1 MLPFWQLKTLT
12 LLRGGLTLVGDQSPR
27 WVQQVRQRYES
38 GVASVFCLHGN
49 VRDLHPFGGQYLPL
63 PQFLVRAFT
72 GGKQIVLFYSIRTGV
87 NFAEPAMER
96 EFCQFLA
103 VHFSLSGE
111 AALAAAVRN
120 GTLPPQL
127 QDLFKNPTFALPILQ
142 KLLETRDKVAIIM
155 EDVELIAP
163 NQELAFLS
171 MDDRRNFAL
180 LRSWAENPRLLS
192 RDNFVFWLTENLSDL
207 NSRLRTSTPHLDITE
222 LPYPTYE
229 QRLAFLQE
237 ELKEAKLQLHDLTVE
252 QFAHLTAGL
261 TLAYLRALIMEARKS
276 GDPLTANHIRQRKE
290 EIFREEYGGLI
301 KVHEPEYG
309 LDMVAGLDP
318 VKRLLRLIAFILRSG
333 NRQDAPM
340 GVGFVGPPGTGKTY
354 IVKAFAKEVG
364 LPLVEV
370 GNVRE
375 MWVGASERNA
385 DKVIALLRSM
395 VPVIVFY
402 DEIDQAYGRRG
413 EIGDSGV
420 SQRLWAKFATFM
432 ADTSL
437 RGLMLTIWATNR
449 PDLVDEAIKRPDRAG
464 DIKIPLFFAA
474 EDPETVLRI
483 SAKKRGFALD
493 DFDFAPIIEK
503 VQGYSPAEL
512 NAVLTQARWF
522 ALEDNSPV
530 ITFDHL
536 MRAASTYTPSRN
548 EQMIDYMETLAAL
561 ECTDQ
566 RLLVSPYR
574 EMSREEL
581 SRRAQ
586 ELRFALSAQGLL

>member
-1 MLPFWQLKTLT
+1 MSAPQNSL
-12 LLRGGLTLVGDQSPR
+12 PR
-27 WVQQVRQRYES
+27 WAQQMRHRYEG

-49 VRDLHPFGGQYLPL
+49 IRDMQFFNGQFLPL
-63 PQFLVRAFT
+63 KQFIVRAFT
-72 GGKQIVLFYSIRTGV
+72 GGKELVLFYSIREGV
-87 NFAEPAMER
+87 AFADPKMEQK
-96 EFCQFLA
+96 FCQFLA
-103 VHFSLSGE
+103 TYFSLSGE
-111 AALAAAVRN
+111 TSLAAAVRN
-120 GTLPPQL
+120 GTLPQ
-127 QDLFKNPTFALPILQ
+127 QVRDLFKNPSFALPLLQ
-142 KLLETRDKVAIIM
+142 RLLETRDKIALII
-155 EDVELIAP
+155 EDAETIAP

-171 MDDRRNFAL
+171 MDDRRNIAI
-180 LRSWAENPRLLS
+180 LRSWAENPLVRQK
-192 RDNFVFWLTENLSDL
+192 DNFVFWLTENLSDL
-207 NSRLRTSTPHLDITE
+207 NSRLRTGTPHLDLTE
-222 LPYPTYE
+222 IPYPTFE
-229 QRLAFLQE
+229 DRLLFIQN
-237 ELKEAKLQLHDLTVE
+237 ELADSKVKLEDMTVE

-261 TLAYLRALIMEARKS
+261 NLTYIKALIAESKKS
-276 GDPLTANHIRQRKE
+276 GEPLTMKHVRQRKE

-301 KVHEPEYG
+301 KIHEPEYG
-309 LDMVAGLDP
+309 LDMVAGLEP
-318 VKRLLRLIAFILRSG
+318 VKRMLRLIAFILRSG

-340 GVGFVGPPGTGKTY
+340 GIGFVGPPGTGKTY

-420 SQRLWAKFATFM
+420 SQRLWAKFSTFM

-437 RGLMLTIWATNR
+437 RGLMLTVWATNR

-474 EDPETVLRI
+474 EDPEAVLKI
-483 SAKKRGFALD
+483 NAKKRGFKLD
-493 DFDFAPIIEK
+493 EFDFTPIIEK
-503 VQGYSPAEL
+503 VKGFSPAEL
-512 NAVLTQARWF
+512 NAILTQARWF
-522 ALEDNSPV
+522 ALEENSPA

-548 EQMIDYMETLAAL
+548 EQVIAYMEALAAL

-566 RLLVSPYR
+566 RLLVPPYNQ
-574 EMSREEL
+574 MQREEL
-581 SRRAQ
+581 MRRVR
-586 ELRFALSAQGLL
+586 ELRFELASQGLL

>member
-1 MLPFWQLKTLT
+1 MSAALNLPKWA
-12 LLRGGLTLVGDQSPR
+12 
-27 WVQQVRQRYES
+27 QQVRHRYEG

-49 VRDLHPFGGQYLPL
+49 IRDLQPFGNQYLVL
-63 PQFLVRAFT
+63 PQFIVRAFT
-72 GGKQIVLFYSIRTGV
+72 GGKQLVLFYSIRTGV
-87 NFAEPAMER
+87 TFADPAMER
-96 EFCQFLA
+96 EFCQFLS
-103 VHFSLSGE
+103 VHFSLAGE
-111 AALAAAVRN
+111 TSLAAAVRG
-120 GTLPPQL
+120 GTIPPQL
-127 QDLFKNPTFALPILQ
+127 QDLFKNPSFALPLLQ
-142 KLLETRDKVAIIM
+142 KLLETRDKVALII
-155 EDVELIAP
+155 EDAETLAP

-171 MDDRRNFAL
+171 VDDRRNIAI
-180 LRSWAENPRLLS
+180 LRNWAENPRVRQ

-207 NSRLRTSTPHLDITE
+207 NSRLRTGTPHLDLTE
-222 LPYPTYE
+222 IPYPNYE
-229 QRLAFLQE
+229 ERLEFIQC
-237 ELKEAKLQLHDLTVE
+237 ELAEAKVKLHDLTPE

-261 TLAYLRALIMEARKS
+261 NLTYIRALIMEARKS
-276 GDPLTANHIRQRKE
+276 GEPLTAQHVRQRKE

-309 LDMVAGLDP
+309 LDMVAGLEP
-318 VKRLLRLIAFILRSG
+318 VKRMLRLVAFILRSG
-333 NRQDAPM
+333 NHQDAPM
-340 GVGFVGPPGTGKTY
+340 GIGFVGPPGTGKTY

-420 SQRLWAKFATFM
+420 SQRLWAKFSTFM

-474 EDPETVLRI
+474 EDPEAVLKI
-483 SAKKRGFALD
+483 NAKKRGFKLE
-493 DFDFAPIIEK
+493 DFDFAPVVEK
-503 VQGYSPAEL
+503 VKGFSPAEL

-522 ALEDNSPV
+522 ALEDNSSV

-536 MRAASTYTPSRN
+536 MRAATTYTPSRN
-548 EQMIDYMETLAAL
+548 EQMIAYMEALAAL

-566 RLLVSPYR
+566 RLLVPPYN
-574 EMSREEL
+574 EMSREDL
-581 SRRAQ
+581 MKRART
-586 ELRFALSAQGLL
+586 LRFELASQGLL

>member
-1 MLPFWQLKTLT
+1 
-12 LLRGGLTLVGDQSPR
+12 
-27 WVQQVRQRYES
+27 
-38 GVASVFCLHGN
+38 
-49 VRDLHPFGGQYLPL
+49 
-63 PQFLVRAFT
+63 
-72 GGKQIVLFYSIRTGV
+72 IVEDT
-87 NFAEPAMER
+87 
-96 EFCQFLA
+96 
-103 VHFSLSGE
+103 
-111 AALAAAVRN
+111 
-120 GTLPPQL
+120 
-127 QDLFKNPTFALPILQ
+127 
-142 KLLETRDKVAIIM
+142 ET
-155 EDVELIAP
+155 IAP

-171 MDDRRNFAL
+171 IDDRRNIAI
-180 LRSWAENPRLLS
+180 LRSWAENPLVRQK
-192 RDNFVFWLTENLSDL
+192 DNFVFWLTENLSDL
-207 NSRLRTSTPHLDITE
+207 NSRLRTGTPHLDLTE
-222 LPYPTYE
+222 IPYPTFE
-229 QRLAFLQE
+229 DRLLFIQN
-237 ELKEAKLQLHDLTVE
+237 ELADSKVKLKDMTAG

-261 TLAYLRALIMEARKS
+261 NLTYIKALIAESKKS
-276 GDPLTANHIRQRKE
+276 GEPLTTKHVRQRKE

-301 KVHEPEYG
+301 KIHEPEYG
-309 LDMVAGLDP
+309 LDMVAGLEP
-318 VKRLLRLIAFILRSG
+318 VKRMLRLVAFILRSG

-340 GVGFVGPPGTGKTY
+340 GIGFVGPPGTGKTY

-395 VPVIVFY
+395 VPAIVFY

-420 SQRLWAKFATFM
+420 SQRLWAKFSTFM

-474 EDPETVLRI
+474 EDPEAVLKI
-483 SAKKRGFALD
+483 NAKKRGFKLD
-493 DFDFAPIIEK
+493 EFDFTPIIGK
-503 VQGYSPAEL
+503 VKGFSPAEL
-512 NAVLTQARWF
+512 NAILTQARWF
-522 ALEDNSPV
+522 ALEENLPV

-548 EQMIDYMETLAAL
+548 EQVIAYMEALAAL

-566 RLLVSPYR
+566 RLLVPPYNQ
-574 EMSREEL
+574 MQREEL
-581 SRRAQ
+581 MRRVR
-586 ELRFALSAQGLL
+586 ELRFELASQGLL

>member
-1 MLPFWQLKTLT
+1 MSASQNSL
-12 LLRGGLTLVGDQSPR
+12 PR
-27 WVQQVRQRYES
+27 WAQQMRHRYEG

-49 VRDLHPFGGQYLPL
+49 IRDMQFFNGQFLPL
-63 PQFLVRAFT
+63 KQFIVRAFT
-72 GGKQIVLFYSIRTGV
+72 GGKELVLFYSIREGV
-87 NFAEPAMER
+87 AFADPKMEQK
-96 EFCQFLA
+96 FCQFLA
-103 VHFSLSGE
+103 TYFSLSGE
-111 AALAAAVRN
+111 TSLAAAVRN
-120 GTLPPQL
+120 ETLPQ
-127 QDLFKNPTFALPILQ
+127 QVRDLFKNPSFALPLLQ
-142 KLLETRDKVAIIM
+142 RLLETRDKIALII
-155 EDVELIAP
+155 EDTETIAP

-171 MDDRRNFAL
+171 MDDRRNIAI
-180 LRSWAENPRLLS
+180 LRSWAENPLVRQK
-192 RDNFVFWLTENLSDL
+192 DNFVFWLTENLSDL
-207 NSRLRTSTPHLDITE
+207 NSRLRTGTPHLDLTE
-222 LPYPTYE
+222 IPYPTFE
-229 QRLAFLQE
+229 DRLLFIQN
-237 ELKEAKLQLHDLTVE
+237 ELADSKVKLEDMTVE

-261 TLAYLRALIMEARKS
+261 NLTYIKALVAESKKS
-276 GDPLTANHIRQRKE
+276 GEPLTMKHVRQRKE

-301 KVHEPEYG
+301 KIHEPEYG
-309 LDMVAGLDP
+309 LDMVAGLEP
-318 VKRLLRLIAFILRSG
+318 VKRVLRLVAFILRSG

-340 GVGFVGPPGTGKTY
+340 GIGFVGPPGTGKTY

-420 SQRLWAKFATFM
+420 SQRLWAKFSTFM

-437 RGLMLTIWATNR
+437 RGLMLTVWATNR

-474 EDPETVLRI
+474 EDPEAVLKI
-483 SAKKRGFALD
+483 NAKKRGFKLD
-493 DFDFAPIIEK
+493 EFDFTPIIEK
-503 VQGYSPAEL
+503 VKGFSPAEL
-512 NAVLTQARWF
+512 NAILTQARWF
-522 ALEDNSPV
+522 ALEENSPA

-548 EQMIDYMETLAAL
+548 EQVIAYMEALAAL

-566 RLLVSPYR
+566 RLLVPPYNQ
-574 EMSREEL
+574 MQREEL
-581 SRRAQ
+581 MRRVR
-586 ELRFALSAQGLL
+586 ELRFELASQGLL

>member
-1 MLPFWQLKTLT
+1 MSELLNLPKWA
-12 LLRGGLTLVGDQSPR
+12 
-27 WVQQVRQRYES
+27 QQVRHRYEG

-49 VRDLHPFGGQYLPL
+49 IRDLQPFVNQYLPL
-63 PQFLVRAFT
+63 PNLIVRAFT
-72 GGKQIVLFYSIRTGV
+72 GGKQLVLFYSIRTGLT
-87 NFAEPAMER
+87 FADPAMER

-111 AALAAAVRN
+111 TALAAAVRN
-120 GTLPPQL
+120 GTLAPQV
-127 QDLFKNPTFALPILQ
+127 QDLFKNPTFALPLLQ
-142 KLLETRDKVAIIM
+142 KLLETRDKVALII
-155 EDVELIAP
+155 EDAETIAP

-171 MDDRRNFAL
+171 MDDRRNIAI
-180 LRSWAENPRLLS
+180 LRNWAENPKVRQK
-192 RDNFVFWLTENLSDL
+192 DNFVFWLTENLSDL
-207 NSRLRTSTPHLDITE
+207 NTRLRTGTPHLDLTE
-222 LPYPTYE
+222 IPYPNYE
-229 QRLAFLQE
+229 ERLSFIQS
-237 ELKEAKLQLHDLTVE
+237 ELVEAKVKLHDLTLE

-261 TLAYLRALIMEARKS
+261 NLAYIRALIMEAKKS
-276 GDPLTANHIRQRKE
+276 GEPLTAQHVRQRKE
-290 EIFREEYGGLI
+290 EIFHEEYGGLI

-309 LDMVAGLDP
+309 LDMVAGLEP
-318 VKRLLRLIAFILRSG
+318 VKRLLRLVTFILRSG

-340 GVGFVGPPGTGKTY
+340 GIGFVGPPGTGKTY

-395 VPVIVFY
+395 VPVIVLY

-420 SQRLWAKFATFM
+420 SQRLWAKFSTFM
-432 ADTSL
+432 ADISL
-437 RGLMLTIWATNR
+437 RGLMLTVWATNR

-474 EDPETVLRI
+474 EDPEAVLKI
-483 SAKKRGFALD
+483 NAQKRGFKLEE
-493 DFDFAPIIEK
+493 FGFAPIVEK
-503 VQGYSPAEL
+503 VKGFSPAEL

-522 ALEDNSPV
+522 ALEDNSTV

-536 MRAASTYTPSRN
+536 MRAATTYTPSRN
-548 EQMIDYMETLAAL
+548 EQMIAYMEALAAL

-566 RLLVSPYR
+566 RLLVSPYS

-581 SRRAQ
+581 MRRTR
-586 ELRFALSAQGLL
+586 ELRFELASQGLL

>member
-1 MLPFWQLKTLT
+1 MSAALNLPKWA
-12 LLRGGLTLVGDQSPR
+12 
-27 WVQQVRQRYES
+27 QQVRHRYEG

-49 VRDLHPFGGQYLPL
+49 IRDLQPFGNRYLAL
-63 PQFLVRAFT
+63 PQFIVRAFT
-72 GGKQIVLFYSIRTGV
+72 GGKQLVLFYSIRTGV
-87 NFAEPAMER
+87 TFADPAMER
-96 EFCQFLA
+96 EFCQFLS
-103 VHFSLSGE
+103 VHFSLAGE
-111 AALAAAVRN
+111 TSLAAAVRG
-120 GTLPPQL
+120 GTIPPQL
-127 QDLFKNPTFALPILQ
+127 QDLFKNPSFALPLLQ
-142 KLLETRDKVAIIM
+142 KLLETRDKVALII
-155 EDVELIAP
+155 EDAETLAP

-171 MDDRRNFAL
+171 VDDRRNIAI
-180 LRSWAENPRLLS
+180 LRNWAENPRVRQ

-207 NSRLRTSTPHLDITE
+207 NSRLRTGTPHLDLTE
-222 LPYPTYE
+222 IPYPNYE
-229 QRLAFLQE
+229 ERLEFIQC
-237 ELKEAKLQLHDLTVE
+237 ELAEAKVKLHDLTPE

-261 TLAYLRALIMEARKS
+261 NLTYIRALIMEARKS
-276 GDPLTANHIRQRKE
+276 GEPLTAQHVRQRKE

-309 LDMVAGLDP
+309 LDMVAGLEP
-318 VKRLLRLIAFILRSG
+318 VKRMLRLVAFILRSG
-333 NRQDAPM
+333 NHQDAPM
-340 GVGFVGPPGTGKTY
+340 GIGFVGPPGTGKTY

-420 SQRLWAKFATFM
+420 SQRLWAKFSTFM

-474 EDPETVLRI
+474 EDPEAVLKI
-483 SAKKRGFALD
+483 NAKKRGFKLE
-493 DFDFAPIIEK
+493 DFDFAPVVEK
-503 VQGYSPAEL
+503 VKGFSPAEL

-536 MRAASTYTPSRN
+536 MRAATTYTPSRN
-548 EQMIDYMETLAAL
+548 EQMIAYMEALAAL

-566 RLLVSPYR
+566 RLLVPPYN

-581 SRRAQ
+581 MKRART
-586 ELRFALSAQGLL
+586 LRFELASQGLL

>member
-1 MLPFWQLKTLT
+1 MVSDAL
-12 LLRGGLTLVGDQSPR
+12 PR
-27 WVQQVRQRYES
+27 WAQQVRQRYEG

-49 VRDLHPFGGQYLPL
+49 IRDLHPFGGQYLPL

-72 GGKQIVLFYSIRTGV
+72 GSKQLVLFYSIRTGIT
-87 NFAEPAMER
+87 FAEPAMER
-96 EFCQFLA
+96 EFCRFLE
-103 VHFSLSGE
+103 VHFNLSGE
-111 AALAAAVRN
+111 REWAVAVRN
-120 GTLPPQL
+120 GTLPPAL
-127 QDLFKNPTFALPILQ
+127 QERFKNPSFALPILQ
-142 KLLETRDKVAIIM
+142 KLLETRDKVALII
-155 EDVELIAP
+155 EDAETLAP

-171 MDDRRNFAL
+171 MDDRRNLAI
-180 LRSWAENPRLLS
+180 LRSWAENPYVRN

-207 NSRLRTSTPHLDITE
+207 NARLRTGTPHLDLTE

-229 QRLAFLQE
+229 ERLAFIRS
-237 ELKEAKLQLHDLTVE
+237 ELAEAKVRLHHLTPE

-261 TLAYLRALIMEARKS
+261 TLTYICALIMEARKS
-276 GDPLTANHIRQRKE
+276 GEPLTTHHIRQRKE

-301 KVHEPEYG
+301 KVHEPQYG
-309 LDMVAGLDP
+309 LDMVAGLEP
-318 VKRLLRLIAFILRSG
+318 VKRMLRLVAFILRSG
-333 NRQDAPM
+333 NRHDAPM
-340 GVGFVGPPGTGKTY
+340 GIGFVGPPGTGKTY

-413 EIGDSGV
+413 EVGDSGV
-420 SQRLWAKFATFM
+420 SQRLWAKFTTFM

-437 RGLMLTIWATNR
+437 RGLMLTVWATNR

-474 EDPETVLRI
+474 EDPEAVLRI
-483 SAKKRGFALD
+483 NAQKRRFQLD
-493 DFDFAPIIEK
+493 EFDFAPIVEK
-503 VQGYSPAEL
+503 VRGYSPAEL

-522 ALEDNSPV
+522 ALEDNSPA
-530 ITFDHL
+530 ITFDHM
-536 MRAASTYTPSRN
+536 MRAATTYTPSRN
-548 EQMIDYMETLAAL
+548 EQMIAYMEALAVL

-581 SRRAQ
+581 MRRVQ
-586 ELRFALSAQGLL
+586 GLRYELARQGLL

>member
-1 MLPFWQLKTLT
+1 MSESLNLPKWA
-12 LLRGGLTLVGDQSPR
+12 
-27 WVQQVRQRYES
+27 QQVRHRYEG

-49 VRDLHPFGGQYLPL
+49 IRDLQPFGNQYLPL
-63 PQFLVRAFT
+63 PNFVVRAFT
-72 GGKQIVLFYSIRTGV
+72 GGKQLVLFYSIRTGLT
-87 NFAEPAMER
+87 FADPAMER

-103 VHFSLSGE
+103 VHFSLSGDM
-111 AALAAAVRN
+111 ALAAAVRN
-120 GTLPPQL
+120 GTLAPQV
-127 QDLFKNPTFALPILQ
+127 QDLFKNPSFALPLLQ
-142 KLLETRDKVAIIM
+142 KLLETRDKVALII
-155 EDVELIAP
+155 EDAETLAP

-171 MDDRRNFAL
+171 MDDRRNIAI
-180 LRSWAENPRLLS
+180 LRNWAENPKVRQK
-192 RDNFVFWLTENLSDL
+192 DNFVFWLTENLSDL
-207 NSRLRTSTPHLDITE
+207 NSRLRTGTPHLDLTE
-222 LPYPTYE
+222 IPYPNYE
-229 QRLAFLQE
+229 ERLSFIQS
-237 ELKEAKLQLHDLTVE
+237 ELAEAKVKLHDLTLE

-261 TLAYLRALIMEARKS
+261 NLTYIRALIMEAKKS
-276 GDPLTANHIRQRKE
+276 GEPLTAQHVRRRKE
-290 EIFREEYGGLI
+290 EIFHEEYGGLI

-309 LDMVAGLDP
+309 LDMVAGLEP
-318 VKRLLRLIAFILRSG
+318 VKRLLRLVALILRSG

-340 GVGFVGPPGTGKTY
+340 GIGFVGPPGTGKTY

-395 VPVIVFY
+395 VPVIVLY

-420 SQRLWAKFATFM
+420 SQRLWAKFSTFM

-437 RGLMLTIWATNR
+437 RGLMLTVWATNR

-474 EDPETVLRI
+474 EDPEAVLRI
-483 SAKKRGFALD
+483 NAQKRGFKLEE
-493 DFDFAPIIEK
+493 FDFSPIIEK
-503 VQGYSPAEL
+503 VKGFSPAEL

-536 MRAASTYTPSRN
+536 MRAATTYTPSRN
-548 EQMIDYMETLAAL
+548 EQMIAYMEALAAL

-566 RLLVSPYR
+566 RLLVSPYS

-581 SRRAQ
+581 MRRTR
-586 ELRFALSAQGLL
+586 ELRFELASQGLL

>member
-1 MLPFWQLKTLT
+1 MTATQNLLPQWA
-12 LLRGGLTLVGDQSPR
+12 
-27 WVQQVRQRYES
+27 QQVRHRYEG
-38 GVASVFCLHGN
+38 GVASVFCLHSN
-49 VRDLHPFGGQYLPL
+49 IRDLQPFGNQYLPL
-63 PQFLVRAFT
+63 PQFIVKAFT
-72 GGKQIVLFYSIRTGV
+72 GGKQLVLFYSIRTGV
-87 NFAEPAMER
+87 TFADPAMER

-103 VHFSLSGE
+103 VHFSLSGDSG
-111 AALAAAVRN
+111 LAAAVRN
-120 GTLPPQL
+120 GTLPPHV
-127 QDLFKNPTFALPILQ
+127 QDMFKNPSFALPLLQ
-142 KLLETRDKVAIIM
+142 KLLETRDKVALII
-155 EDVELIAP
+155 EDAETLAP

-171 MDDRRNFAL
+171 MDDRRNIAI
-180 LRSWAENPRLLS
+180 LRNWAENPNIRQ

-207 NSRLRTSTPHLDITE
+207 NARLRTGTPHLDLAEI
-222 LPYPTYE
+222 PYPAYE
-229 QRLAFLQE
+229 ERLAFIQN
-237 ELKEAKLQLHDLTVE
+237 ELADSKVKLHDLTAE

-261 TLAYLRALIMEARKS
+261 NLAYIRALIMEARKS
-276 GDPLTANHIRQRKE
+276 REPLTAQHIRQRKE

-309 LDMVAGLDP
+309 LEMVAGLEP
-318 VKRLLRLIAFILRSG
+318 VKRLLRLVAFILRSG
-333 NRQDAPM
+333 KRQDAPM
-340 GVGFVGPPGTGKTY
+340 GIGFVGPPGTGKTY

-385 DKVIALLRSM
+385 DKVISLLRSM

-420 SQRLWAKFATFM
+420 SQRLWAKFSTFM

-474 EDPETVLRI
+474 EDPEAVLKI
-483 SAKKRGFALD
+483 NAKKRGFQLEE
-493 DFDFAPIIEK
+493 FDFAPIVEK
-503 VQGYSPAEL
+503 VKGFSPAEL

-536 MRAASTYTPSRN
+536 MRAATTYTPSRN
-548 EQMIDYMETLAAL
+548 EQMIAYMEALAAL

-566 RLLVSPYR
+566 RLLVPPYS

-581 SRRAQ
+581 MRRARD
-586 ELRFALSAQGLL
+586 LRFELASQGLL